1 MGGLL
6 PSNSHLPSCLK
17 GKMHGLL
24 GAGPPRVVQPAFL
37 VSSVWPVSTSHE
49 DPLVKSQSP
58 HLLAHFETKLQ
69 NFILYAITQRDQ
81 KMRKW

>member
-1 MGGLL
+1 
-6 PSNSHLPSCLK
+6 
-17 GKMHGLL
+17 MHGLL

-69 NFILYAITQRDQ
+69 NFIVSDN
-81 KMRKW
+81 